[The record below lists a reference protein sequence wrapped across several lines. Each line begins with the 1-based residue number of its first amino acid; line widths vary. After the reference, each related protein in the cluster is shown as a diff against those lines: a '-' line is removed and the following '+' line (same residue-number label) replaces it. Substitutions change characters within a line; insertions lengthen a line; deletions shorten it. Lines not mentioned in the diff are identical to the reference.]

1 MGCETGQDNEL
12 PVHQV
17 WIDAFFLAAYQVT
30 NREYQRFIRSTGHPA
45 PPFWT
50 DSNFHRPD
58 QPVVGV
64 SWYDAIAYCDWLSAE
79 TQRAY
84 RLPTEAEWER
94 AARAGLEGKLFP
106 WVTTRRNRVLTML
119 PAGRLVLNLSA
130 PHCRMH
136 TACSICARTCT
147 NGVATG
153 TRLTTI
159 FRLPTAIHWVHP
171 PEPGVHRE
179 EAPGGTTSRSHDVLR
194 GPASL
199 LSSSMPTMDFG
210 SLLHASDCAGDPSL

>member
-94 AARAGLEGKLFP
+94 GARAGLEGKLFP
-106 WVTTRRNRVLTML
+106 WGDDPPQSRPDYASRWKAGPEPVGSALPNAYGLFDMCENVHEWCSDWYQADYYLSSPDRNPLG
-119 PAGRLVLNLSA
+119 P
-130 PHCRMH
+130 P
-136 TACSICARTCT
+136 
-147 NGVATG
+147 TG
-153 TRLTTI
+153 TRRASRGGSWRHHI
-159 FRLPTAIHWVHP
+159 KISRCAARSSIP
-171 PEPGVHRE
+171 PEFKYADYGFRVS
-179 EAPGGTTSRSHDVLR
+179 TSR
-194 GPASL
+194 
-199 LSSSMPTMDFG
+199 
-210 SLLHASDCAGDPSL
+210 